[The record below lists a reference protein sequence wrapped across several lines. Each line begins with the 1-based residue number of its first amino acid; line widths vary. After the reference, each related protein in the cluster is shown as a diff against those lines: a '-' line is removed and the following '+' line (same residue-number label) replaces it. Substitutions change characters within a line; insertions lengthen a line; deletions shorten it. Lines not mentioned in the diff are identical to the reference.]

1 MARSALAQGKTFPG
15 ISCFTYG
22 VGQQNE
28 GVCLG
33 VNLGPYRLLLDC
45 GLADIQALT
54 AAEFPPDLVICSHAH
69 GDHARGL
76 AALSQAFP
84 GLPMVASEATQTLLP
99 LNWPELSPDQT
110 QFCQSLPWRSP
121 TEFLPGL
128 TVELI
133 PAGHLPGAA
142 VILIEYQAPER
153 TYRII
158 YTGDYCLS
166 NLPLVEGLALQNLRD
181 LHPDVLILESQYGT
195 RRLPHRRHQ
204 EKQFIQAIEASLAQ
218 GRNLILPTPPLGLA
232 QEILKLLRTHHQF
245 TGRKVN
251 LWAAG
256 KAIASCDLYGQ
267 IQTSLPETVR
277 NFTQHQPLFWDDK
290 VYPHLRPL
298 TATHWPLDNGFA
310 HIVVTDSWPDPW
322 PSAEELAGQWTVF
335 LPQLVWVDADSHWQ
349 NLANLSQFEVEDY
362 LLADHSDGR
371 NTTQLIHNLRPQH
384 LVFVHGQRS
393 DIQDL
398 TSLEELQSRYK
409 LHSPAPGCLVDLPI
423 GDRFVQPSPPT
434 PTLYEGEIHE
444 LDSGDR
450 RSQGEI
456 TIHLEGRIIQDS
468 RWPKLA
474 ETGIIEA
481 RWQGDELILRG
492 VTQRD
497 LLKHHQQS
505 KRLEN
510 LDCCANCRYFRHQY
524 CWNQA
529 SPLVGLQVRADGYCP
544 VFGSDLNGVM
554 TQKPY
559 PL

>member
-1 MARSALAQGKTFPG
+1 MARSALTQETRFPSV
-15 ISCFTYG
+15 SCFTYG
-22 VGQQNE
+22 VGHQNE

-33 VNLGPYRLLLDC
+33 LNLGPYRLLLDC
-45 GLADIQALT
+45 GLADISPLT
-54 AAEFPPDLVICSHAH
+54 AETSPPDLVLCSHAH
-69 GDHARGL
+69 GDHAKGL

-84 GLPMVASEATQTLLP
+84 GLPIVASEATQTLLP
-99 LNWPELSPDQT
+99 LNWPDLPPEQT
-110 QFCQSLPWRSP
+110 QFCQALPWRSP
-121 TEFLPGL
+121 TKFLPQL

-142 VILIEYQAPER
+142 LILIEYQAPKR
-153 TYRII
+153 TYRVL

-166 NLPLVEGLALQNLRD
+166 NLQLVDGLALQQLRD
-181 LHPDVLILESQYGT
+181 FRPDVLILEGQYGT
-195 RRLPHRRHQ
+195 RRLPHRRQQ
-204 EKQFIQAIEASLAQ
+204 EKQFIQAIEVALAQ

-256 KAIASCDLYGQ
+256 QAIASCDAYNEILP
-267 IQTSLPETVR
+267 SLPETVR

-298 TATHWPLDNGFA
+298 DATHWPVDNTFP
-310 HIVVTDSWPDPW
+310 HIVVTDTWPELWPDPEAL
-322 PSAEELAGQWTVF
+322 PHQWTIL
-335 LPQLVWVDADSHWQ
+335 LPQLVFFSADLNWES
-349 NLANLSQFEVEDY
+349 LANLPQFELDDY

-384 LVFVHGQRS
+384 LLFVHGQPE

-398 TSLEELQSRYK
+398 TSLEELQSRYQ
-409 LHSPAPGCLVDLPI
+409 LHSPAAGCLVDLPI

-434 PTLYEGEIHE
+434 PTVYEGEIHE
-444 LDSGDR
+444 RELGDR
-450 RSQGEI
+450 HGQGEI

-492 VTQRD
+492 ITQRD
-497 LLKHHQQS
+497 LIKHHQQS

-510 LDCCANCRYFRHQY
+510 LDCCAHCRYFRHQH

-529 SPLVGLQVRADGYCP
+529 SPLVGLQVKTDGYCP
-544 VFGSDLNGVM
+544 VFEEQPTKS
-554 TQKPY
+554 PY
-559 PL
+559 EE

>member
-1 MARSALAQGKTFPG
+1 MARSAPTQETRLPSV
-15 ISCFTYG
+15 SCFTYG
-22 VGQQNE
+22 VGQRDE

-33 VNLGPYRLLLDC
+33 INLGPYRLLLDC
-45 GLADIQALT
+45 GLADIHPLT
-54 AAEFPPDLVICSHAH
+54 TEASPPDLVICSHAH

-84 GLPMVASEATQTLLP
+84 GLPMVASEATRTLLP
-99 LNWPELSPDQT
+99 LNWPELSPEQT

-142 VILIEYQAPER
+142 IVLLAYQTQER
-153 TYRII
+153 TYRVL

-166 NLPLVEGLALQNLRD
+166 NLQLVDGLALQHLRD
-181 LHPDVLILESQYGT
+181 LRPDVLILEGQYGT
-195 RRLPHRRHQ
+195 RRLPHRRQQ
-204 EKQFIQAIEASLAQ
+204 EKQFLQAIESALAQ
-218 GRNLILPTPPLGLA
+218 GRNVILPTPPLGLA

-245 TGRKVN
+245 TGRKLN

-256 KAIASCDLYGQ
+256 NVIASCDLYSE
-267 IQTSLPETVR
+267 IQPSLPETVR

-298 TATHWPLDNGFA
+298 DSTDWPQTNGLP
-310 HIVVTDSWPDPW
+310 HIVVTDRWPNPW
-322 PSAEELAGQWTVF
+322 PVPEALAGQWTIL
-335 LPQLVWVDADSHWQ
+335 LPQLTRLDSDLDWESVAH
-349 NLANLSQFEVEDY
+349 LPQFALDDY

-384 LVFVHGQRS
+384 LIFVHGQPE

-398 TSLEELQSRYK
+398 TSLEELQSRYQ
-409 LHSPAPGCLVDLPI
+409 LHSPATGCLVHLPI

-434 PTLYEGEIHE
+434 PTVYEGEIHD
-444 LDSGDR
+444 LDAGDR

-510 LDCCANCRYFRHQY
+510 LDCCANCCYFRHQH

-544 VFGSDLNGVM
+544 VFEEQPTKS
-554 TQKPY
+554 PY
-559 PL
+559 PE

>member
-1 MARSALAQGKTFPG
+1 MARSAPTQETGFSSV
-15 ISCFTYG
+15 SCFTYG
-22 VGQQNE
+22 VGHQNE

-45 GLADIQALT
+45 GLADIQPLIT
-54 AAEFPPDLVICSHAH
+54 ETPPPDLVLCSHAH
-69 GDHARGL
+69 ADHARGL
-76 AALSQAFP
+76 VALFQAFP
-84 GLPMVASEATQTLLP
+84 GLAIVASEATQTLLP
-99 LNWPELSPDQT
+99 LNWPELPPEQT

-121 TEFLPGL
+121 TELLPKL

-142 VILIEYQAPER
+142 LILIEYQAPER
-153 TYRII
+153 TYRVL
-158 YTGDYCLS
+158 YTGDYSLS
-166 NLPLVEGLALQNLRD
+166 NLQLVEGLALQHLRD
-181 LHPDVLILESQYGT
+181 LRPDVLILESQYGT
-195 RRLPHRRHQ
+195 RRLPHRRQQ
-204 EKQFIQAIEASLAQ
+204 EKQFIQLIESALAQ

-256 KAIASCDLYGQ
+256 NAIASCDLYSE
-267 IQTSLPETVR
+267 ILTSLPETVR
-277 NFTQHQPLFWDDK
+277 NFSQHQPLFWDDK

-298 TATHWPLDNGFA
+298 NSSQWPQQNSFP
-310 HIVVTDSWPDPW
+310 HIVVTDIWPDPW
-322 PSAEELAGQWTVF
+322 PKPELLPNQWTVL
-335 LPQLVWVDADSHWQ
+335 LPQLVFFGSDLNWE
-349 NLANLSQFEVEDY
+349 NLANLPQFEIDDY

-384 LVFVHGQRS
+384 LIFVHGQPE

-398 TSLEELQSRYK
+398 TGLEELQSRYQ
-409 LHSPAPGCLVDLPI
+409 LHSPAAGCLVDLPI

-434 PTLYEGEIHE
+434 TTVYEGEIHDLE
-444 LDSGDR
+444 TGDR
-450 RSQGEI
+450 LTHSEI
-456 TIHLEGRIIQDS
+456 KIHLEGRISQDS

-492 VTQRD
+492 ISQRD
-497 LLKHHQQS
+497 LIKHHQQT

-510 LDCCANCRYFRHQY
+510 LDCCANCSYFRHQH

-544 VFGSDLNGVM
+544 VFEEQPTKS
-554 TQKPY
+554 PY
-559 PL
+559 EE